1 LKEKLEELL
10 NGKGDK
16 RRKIYIFL
24 WIIKN
29 MKKLITSLV
38 LAGVLICPGCQSSL
52 EKKIESSMEINYY
65 KIFDGSGK

>member
-1 LKEKLEELL
+1 
-10 NGKGDK
+10 
-16 RRKIYIFL
+16 
-24 WIIKN
+24 